1 MNQHWLEELMAQ
13 NIQGGGFNGVQVKF
27 LFSFL
32 KSSKFSL
39 TCHLRLNISK
49 MKLFVKIANGWK
61 PLTIFAKGYILDV
74 GMVLNTSL
82 ISAKDTD
89 QKSNENLSIFS
100 QGS

>member
-1 MNQHWLEELMAQ
+1 
-13 NIQGGGFNGVQVKF
+13 
-27 LFSFL
+27 
-32 KSSKFSL
+32 
-39 TCHLRLNISK
+39 